1 MTNVARLP
9 DSRAAATPE
18 PEVRPVFRYAEL
30 AVGSRLREV
39 FNGPYT
45 VPDETWHVVGVAA
58 GHGSRF
64 RRIQGCAAE
73 APTDLVDLENEAT
86 RERMTRL
93 AQTLKATARW
103 QLLTP

>member
-1 MTNVARLP
+1 MTNVAQLKP
-9 DSRAAATPE
+9 PTE
-18 PEVRPVFRYAEL
+18 PELEPRPVFRYADL
-30 AVGSRLREV
+30 AIGSRLLEV
-39 FNGPYT
+39 FNGPYS
-45 VPDETWHVVGVAA
+45 VPDETWRIVGIAA

-73 APTDLVDLENEAT
+73 EPTDLVALENEAT

-103 QLLTP
+103 QLISP